1 MAANPDPGSQNN
13 CMRNLTAL
21 FLLLLASASAWAG
34 AGARSINVAPDV
46 DVPIS
51 IYGASQQHLILWL
64 PSERGVVDPEHE
76 VAKQLAQLGYEV
88 WIADL
93 FGARFLPAVPSSL
106 NAIPATDVV
115 QLIQA
120 AAQRHGKIYLLSSS
134 EGATLALEGAQL
146 WQQDKSNRPVAGAI
160 LLFPNLHAAIPDA
173 GTAPTYRPI
182 VAQSRLPIAI
192 LQGNLSP
199 WYWQLDALTAQL
211 ERGGSRV
218 TRQILPGMRD
228 RFYFREDALPRER
241 AARNQL
247 AAHIDDGIRNLPS
260 LNLENTP

>member
-1 MAANPDPGSQNN
+1 MAANRDPGLQNKFVR
-13 CMRNLTAL
+13 CLATL
-21 FLLLLASASAWAG
+21 FLLFLVSAPSWADAST
-34 AGARSINVAPDV
+34 RSIKVAPDV

-51 IYGASQQHLILWL
+51 IYGANQQRLILWL

-106 NAIPATDVV
+106 NAIPASDVA
-115 QLIQA
+115 QLIHA
-120 AAQRHGKIYLLSSS
+120 AAQRHAKIYLLSSS
-134 EGATLALEGAQL
+134 QGASLALEGAQQ
-146 WQQDKSNRPVAGAI
+146 WHQDKLNPPVAGAI
-160 LLFPNLHAAIPDA
+160 LLFPNLHAAIPAA
-173 GTAPTYRPI
+173 GEAPAYLPI
-182 VAQSRLPIAI
+182 TAQSRLPIAI

-199 WYWQLDALTAQL
+199 WYWQLDALTTQL

-218 TRQILPGMRD
+218 THQILPGMRD

-247 AAHIDDGIRNLPS
+247 AANIDHSIRDLAS
-260 LNLENTP
+260 LKQEKTP